1 MKCAEELVHCKDDFF
16 VLAYIV
22 HTLHLYFVEA
32 ITLLISDH
40 IKLMDFVCIRRI
52 TARIDITFSL
62 GVSLLDD
69 TWSIIHR
76 SQCVLFISL
85 TVWRGSLKETFFL
98 QALTITQCRQLIPFE
113 YVKRAA
119 ACRSDAVHIYAD
131 DL

>member
-85 TVWRGSLKETFFL
+85 TVWRGSLKETFFCKL
-98 QALTITQCRQLIPFE
+98 
-113 YVKRAA
+113 
-119 ACRSDAVHIYAD
+119 
-131 DL
+131 